1 MGSVT
6 EEDVMLRALWNG
18 TVLAEAPRTVR
29 IEGNHYFPPDSVN
42 RRYLTRSRMKTLC
55 PWKGIASY
63 HHLDVEDGRL
73 PDGAWYYAH
82 PSPLARRIK
91 NHIAFD
97 GLVTVEGEPEPRPES
112 ERSGWRRMFGRTE
125 TS

>member
-1 MGSVT
+1 
-6 EEDVMLRALWNG
+6 MLRAHWNG
-18 TVLAEAPRTVR
+18 IVLAEAPRTVR

-42 RRYLTRSRMKTLC
+42 SRYLTRSRMKTLC

-63 HHLDVEDGRL
+63 HHLDVEGRRL

-91 NHIAFD
+91 NYVAFD
-97 GLVTVEGEPEPRPES
+97 GLVTVDGEPEPRPEGD
-112 ERSGWRRMFGRTE
+112 RTGWRRMFGRAGTA
-125 TS
+125 